1 PPLRRE
7 RGETRDRRSR
17 VKRRAA
23 EGQRAN
29 LPSPAAAGEG
39 PGVGVARV
47 EDTLY
52 VGAIGYPPTTR
63 PTMKALIVEDD
74 ADIIRLVQLY
84 LEEAGFGVVSA
95 ADGLTGL
102 AAYLREQPDVVILD
116 VMLPG
121 MDGREV
127 CKRIRQVARTP
138 ILMLTAR
145 RMEDDRVQ
153 GLEMGA
159 DDYITKPFSPR
170 ELVSRVRAVLRRAT
184 PESVGGATTTPERPE
199 RIIFPGLTILPLA
212 HRVEVAGRP
221 ASLTAKEYDLLLT
234 LASAPGHIFSREVLL
249 SRVWGYDY
257 LGDSRTVD
265 VHVGSLRKKVERD
278 PAHPCLIKTIWG
290 VGYSLDPTLTAP
302 DAPTDMPDAEVETGR
317 E

>member
-1 PPLRRE
+1 MSPTSETSETSENSDVSTSRRM
-7 RGETRDRRSR
+7 T
-17 VKRRAA
+17 
-23 EGQRAN
+23 
-29 LPSPAAAGEG
+29 
-39 PGVGVARV
+39 
-47 EDTLY
+47 
-52 VGAIGYPPTTR
+52 
-63 PTMKALIVEDD
+63 KALIVEDD
-74 ADIIRLVQLY
+74 TDIIQLVRLY

-95 ADGLTGL
+95 ADGLAGL
-102 AAYLREQPDVVILD
+102 EVYLREQPDVVILD
-116 VMLPG
+116 LMLPG

-170 ELVSRVRAVLRRAT
+170 ELVSRVRAVLRRAA
-184 PESVGGATTTPERPE
+184 PESMSAETNAPQRPE
-199 RIIFPGLTILPLA
+199 RINFAGLTILPVA
-212 HRVEVAGRP
+212 HRVEVEGHP
-221 ASLTAKEYDLLLT
+221 AALTAKEYDLLLT
-234 LASAPGHIFSREVLL
+234 LASAPGHVFSREALL

-278 PAHPCLIKTIWG
+278 PAHPQLIKTIWG
-290 VGYSLDPTLTAP
+290 VGYSLDPTLGAAKP
-302 DAPTDMPDAEVETGR
+302 NNDSGGL
-317 E
+317 